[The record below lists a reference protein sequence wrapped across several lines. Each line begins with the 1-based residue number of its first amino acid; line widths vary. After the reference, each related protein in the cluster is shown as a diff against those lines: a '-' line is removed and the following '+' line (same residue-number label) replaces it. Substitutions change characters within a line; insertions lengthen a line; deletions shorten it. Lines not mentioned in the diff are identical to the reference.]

1 MKLIKPLLKDN
12 YQHTLRKERSD
23 KTINHKCYGTSRFFS
38 QRSLTG
44 TSLSRFDFS
53 ETSHVNLLQEYLNG
67 GRGGCVEVFL
77 NSGGHSYTFLSKD
90 LFIGC
95 LVYFNLAVYNILC
108 H

>member
-12 YQHTLRKERSD
+12 YQHILRKERSNY
-23 KTINHKCYGTSRFFS
+23 KSHNGTSRFFS
-38 QRSLTG
+38 QRSLSG
-44 TSLSRFDFS
+44 TSLSNFDFS